1 MTNYLGILAQG
12 LRIAPKEAPTTGYM
26 FGKGVYFADTFQKSQ
41 SYAGKGVTQ
50 GSGIMLLCEVAL
62 GKMKKLREPTYVEQ
76 LESEFHSVMGC
87 GKAGPDFKKKQ
98 IITPKGFSLATGPEI
113 NYPEPSDW
121 EAQCK
126 AKQEEEQRKR
136 QAGGQAAGMFG
147 GGFGGNAF
155 GNNAFGGNNFGNFGA
170 GGFGGGFGRN
180 NYRNVPPYFHLQHN
194 EYIVYNTSQIKMR
207 YMIQFS

>member
-1 MTNYLGILAQG
+1 
-12 LRIAPKEAPTTGYM
+12 
-26 FGKGVYFADTFQKSQ
+26 
-41 SYAGKGVTQ
+41 
-50 GSGIMLLCEVAL
+50 
-62 GKMKKLREPTYVEQ
+62 
-76 LESEFHSVMGC
+76 
-87 GKAGPDFKKKQ
+87 
-98 IITPKGFSLATGPEI
+98 
-113 NYPEPSDW
+113 
-121 EAQCK
+121 
-126 AKQEEEQRKR
+126 
-136 QAGGQAAGMFG
+136 MFG